1 MNLLLTATLLLA
13 SLTAVPN
20 ANAADMGVPGLRSRS
35 VDTAAAAAAADDD
48 DDTIASRRHLQN
60 SLGDWEF
67 CTNSNQCRN
76 QCCSNKYSTSDGRLK
91 CTPVGGFKP
100 WEGCLGAPAPAP
112 APSNS
117 NSVSAGVMTDRD
129 VSWLK
134 EHNDRRQL

>member
-1 MNLLLTATLLLA
+1 MSQPPVENIKCFE
-13 SLTAVPN
+13 
-20 ANAADMGVPGLRSRS
+20 
-35 VDTAAAAAAADDD
+35 ADDGGYD
-48 DDTIASRRHLQN
+48 YSTSTGGILY
-60 SLGDWEF
+60 GDWEF

>member
-1 MNLLLTATLLLA
+1 MNLLLTTTLLLA
-13 SLTAVPN
+13 SLQPI
-20 ANAADMGVPGLRSRS
+20 ANAADMGMGVPGLRSHS
-35 VDTAAAAAAADDD
+35 VDTAAAAAAA
-48 DDTIASRRHLQN
+48 ASRRHLQN